1 MFSTYNM
8 FDEILDLRNVIERFF
23 DENPVTA
30 ARADFPPV
38 NLYEEA
44 NGIEVT
50 AFMPGVRADSLNLQL
65 LNQSLVI
72 EGEKKS
78 DLQEKPYVRRERT
91 FGTFQKSVRLPF
103 KVDPGSVE
111 ATLRDGVLTVRL
123 TKAPE
128 ARAKKIEVK

>member
-8 FDEILDLRNVIERFF
+8 FDEMLDLSNVIERFF

-44 NGIEVT
+44 DGIGVT

>member
-8 FDEILDLRNVIERFF
+8 FDEMLDLRNVIERFF

-44 NGIEVT
+44 DGIEVT

>member
-1 MFSTYNM
+1 MFSAYNM
-8 FDEILDLRNVIERFF
+8 FDEMLDLRNVIERFF

-30 ARADFPPV
+30 ARTDFPLV

-44 NGIEVT
+44 DGVKVT
-50 AFMPGVRADSLNLQL
+50 AFMPGVKADSLNLQL

-72 EGEKKS
+72 EGEKMS
-78 DLQEKPYVRRERT
+78 DLQEKPYVRRERL

-103 KVDPGSVE
+103 RVDPGSVD

-123 TKAPE
+123 TKAQE
-128 ARAKKIEVK
+128 ARARKIEVK

>member
-8 FDEILDLRNVIERFF
+8 FDEMLDLRNVIERFF

-44 NGIEVT
+44 EGIEVT

>member
-8 FDEILDLRNVIERFF
+8 FDEMLDLRNVIERFF

-44 NGIEVT
+44 DGIEVT

-91 FGTFQKSVRLPF
+91 FGIFQKSVRLPF

>member
-1 MFSTYNM
+1 M
-8 FDEILDLRNVIERFF
+8 FDEMLDLRNVIERFF
-23 DENPVTA
+23 DDNPVTA
-30 ARADFPPV
+30 ARTDFPPV

-44 NGIEVT
+44 DGIEVT
-50 AFMPGVRADSLNLQL
+50 AFMPGVKADSLNLQL

-72 EGEKKS
+72 EGEKMS